1 MATVRREQAAEQ
13 HLEGRLCPLNVCTR
27 EKRELAPFR
36 RALRRDRKE
45 MRCPLLA
52 ATELFDDELV
62 ALGEDNIRRIFQREQ
77 NIRI

>member
-1 MATVRREQAAEQ
+1 
-13 HLEGRLCPLNVCTR
+13 
-27 EKRELAPFR
+27 
-36 RALRRDRKE
+36 